1 MDIPRELDLY
11 TGLPEQTSLLSL
23 EVFSLLGIRPL
34 RASCCAC
41 CIRLFV
47 LPVQVPPLLSN
58 VVPPGLARSSEH
70 RCLEF
75 DALLLLIGSAVGC
88 EIRVAI
94 ERRGG
99 SRSHVARPAER
110 NSKPRIGRL
119 AVLVTSNRDG
129 NLKPLLMS
137 SQMYM
142 PNPKTSALGSSYQS
156 QQRLVN
162 TGFHS
167 SSSSFSMSIRFLQV
181 ITQHGI
187 CISPCCSDHT
197 AQIPTVRLKLQQHQR
212 L

>member
-94 ERRGG
+94 ERREG

-142 PNPKTSALGSSYQS
+142 PNPKNLGTRMFLSEPLIEAREYQLPFIIIVLQHERPVSAS
-156 QQRLVN
+156 
-162 TGFHS
+162 H
-167 SSSSFSMSIRFLQV
+167 
-181 ITQHGI
+181 
-187 CISPCCSDHT
+187 HT
-197 AQIPTVRLKLQQHQR
+197 ARHMHLTLLQ
-212 L
+212 